1 MLVGSRPKIFV
12 VAFLPSTSAFLSRKT
27 FGDSTDHQN
36 VSTRSF
42 ADAIIAH
49 DASRLSDG
57 VHCCL
62 QRPLCARGLN
72 RSRGRALRRAAWPW
86 MDDGSELPT
95 MKGQKH
101 ISRPTIVQHDDRA
114 IAPTALGAQFE

>member
-62 QRPLCARGLN
+62 QRPLCATSG
-72 RSRGRALRRAAWPW
+72 RSRIGFSGRHSRNIGGSDLDGYPPGVIGFNRRLQLW
-86 MDDGSELPT
+86 
-95 MKGQKH
+95 
-101 ISRPTIVQHDDRA
+101 I
-114 IAPTALGAQFE
+114 